1 MLQQVGEVHL
11 LQLGRQEGVL
21 LLQLVSCLQPLI
33 CLCAVTSHQSPVT
46 AQPREPHTVVS
57 GELTTHAR

>member
-1 MLQQVGEVHL
+1 MILQMLQQVGEVHL

-33 CLCAVTSHQSPVT
+33 CLCAVTSHQSLLSL
-46 AQPREPHTVVS
+46 VS
-57 GELTTHAR
+57 HILSYLVS